1 MFSRKSKT
9 FDLEAWVMPLQ
20 WSLWSVRSRF
30 GAFVSAG
37 KISFPGNGDFG
48 SKSVPSEG
56 RSLEFFLQLVR
67 SLEYGKTRLG

>member
-1 MFSRKSKT
+1 MS
-9 FDLEAWVMPLQ
+9 LQ

-48 SKSVPSEG
+48 SKRRGSTVCLLFA
-56 RSLEFFLQLVR
+56 SL
-67 SLEYGKTRLG
+67 SLP